1 MASIYEE
8 IGGQDALI
16 AVVDDFYERV
26 LADPD
31 LTTFFTGI
39 NLPRLK
45 GMQVEFFAGALGG
58 PDQYHGR
65 TMQEVHRGRG
75 IAQNHFDL
83 VAGHL
88 NDALT
93 AAGVP
98 ADTADTIIGT
108 VAPLADD
115 IVSPHVA

>member
-16 AVVDDFYERV
+16 AVVDDFYDRV
-26 LADPD
+26 LADPA
-31 LTTFFTGI
+31 LTKFFTGA
-39 NLPRLK
+39 NMARLR

-58 PDQYHGR
+58 PDTYRGR
-65 TMQEVHRGRG
+65 TMKDVHRGMGVEQR
-75 IAQNHFDL
+75 HFDL

-88 NDALT
+88 NDALA

-98 ADTADTIIGT
+98 ADTAATIIDT
-108 VAPLADD
+108 VAPLATD
-115 IVSPHVA
+115 IVATRHR